1 MRLETKTGWKGRVT
15 IRHWGDIWRAQPETE
30 RPAFVEDCIGYLKI
44 DFLALCDGACP
55 YRLSALIPP
64 PCAAGGHLLRPLV
77 SRACRPPSHA
87 LPRPPE
93 PRAARNHSAWRAQA
107 SSGKHGRLA
116 EGAPEFS
123 DPRRQRVQLAV
134 PGEGGDF
141 STRAVR
147 QHQHRACPP
156 EPHRITIGV
165 QASLALGSQ
174 GSAQS
179 CHPPKREPTL
189 EQRERMETNRQK
201 ALAKLNA
208 QPSHPP
214 KKKLTQEQLER
225 TETNRLAALGTL
237 NGLLRSSSQI
247 VACKE

>member
-1 MRLETKTGWKGRVT
+1 M
-15 IRHWGDIWRAQPETE
+15 QPT
-30 RPAFVEDCIGYLKI
+30 A
-44 DFLALCDGACP
+44 
-55 YRLSALIPP
+55 
-64 PCAAGGHLLRPLV
+64 
-77 SRACRPPSHA
+77 
-87 LPRPPE
+87 
-93 PRAARNHSAWRAQA
+93 
-107 SSGKHGRLA
+107 
-116 EGAPEFS
+116 
-123 DPRRQRVQLAV
+123 

-179 CHPPKREPTL
+179 CHQPKKVLTAAEL
-189 EQRERMETNRQK
+189 ERMETNRQK
-201 ALAKLNA
+201 ALAKKNA

-214 KKKLTQEQLER
+214 KREPTQEQLER
-225 TETNRLAALGTL
+225 METNRQKALGTL

>member
-1 MRLETKTGWKGRVT
+1 M
-15 IRHWGDIWRAQPETE
+15 QPT
-30 RPAFVEDCIGYLKI
+30 A
-44 DFLALCDGACP
+44 
-55 YRLSALIPP
+55 
-64 PCAAGGHLLRPLV
+64 
-77 SRACRPPSHA
+77 
-87 LPRPPE
+87 
-93 PRAARNHSAWRAQA
+93 
-107 SSGKHGRLA
+107 
-116 EGAPEFS
+116 
-123 DPRRQRVQLAV
+123 

-179 CHPPKREPTL
+179 CHPPKTRKVLTAAEL
-189 EQRERMETNRQK
+189 QQMEANRQK
-201 ALAKLNA
+201 ALAKKNA

-225 TETNRLAALGTL
+225 METNRLAALGTL

-247 VACKE
+247 AACKE